1 MALSHT
7 NNGVNRT
14 QTVKYL
20 QNSRRMV
27 NEWLKRSNEEDLNGL
42 IEKPRSG
49 RPRALSTEQLEKLKE
64 YVVSHAIDPD
74 WGRLKGT
81 LVIAYVEQEF
91 GGELQSDKHIP
102 LAPPVRLFV
111 DHESL

>member
-20 QNSRRMV
+20 QISRRMV
-27 NEWLKRSNEEDLNGL
+27 NEWLKRSNEEGLNGL

-49 RPRALSTEQLEKLKE
+49 RRRALSTGQLEKLKE
-64 YVVSHAIDPD
+64 YVVSHAIKPD
-74 WGRLKGT
+74 GGRLKG
-81 LVIAYVEQEF
+81 VMV
-91 GGELQSDKHIP
+91 K
-102 LAPPVRLFV
+102 
-111 DHESL
+111 